1 VIVKRLTRSNR
12 PVDAIELVLALTQA
26 RIIGEATLKDAPEY
40 LRGYEVGIRVAIELI
55 RASDGMLK
63 AVDDR
68 EYEKR

>member
-1 VIVKRLTRSNR
+1 MIVKRLTRSNR

-26 RIIGEATLKDAPEY
+26 LIIGESTLKDAPEY
-40 LRGYEVGIRVAIELI
+40 LRGYEDGIRVAIELI

>member
-1 VIVKRLTRSNR
+1 M
-12 PVDAIELVLALTQA
+12 ELVLALTQA

-40 LRGYEVGIRVAIELI
+40 LRGYEDGIRVAIELV
-55 RASDGMLK
+55 RASDGLLK

>member
-1 VIVKRLTRSNR
+1 MIVKRLTRSNR

-26 RIIGEATLKDAPEY
+26 RIIGESTLKDAPEY
-40 LRGYEVGIRVAIELI
+40 LRGYEDGIRVAIELI